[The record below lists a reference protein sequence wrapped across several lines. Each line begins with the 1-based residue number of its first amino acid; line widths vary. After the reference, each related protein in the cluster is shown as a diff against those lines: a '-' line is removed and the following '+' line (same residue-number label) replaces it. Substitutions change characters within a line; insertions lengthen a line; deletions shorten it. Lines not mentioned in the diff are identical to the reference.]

1 MNSVCLPT
9 PVPGSFRD
17 PSGRVYRFDNQI
29 FRTVSHD
36 FATDFE
42 FVEATGFFERLVEK
56 GWTLPYMKVHTDRFH
71 VVGQDT
77 KYVLEVPLLPF
88 VSFPYEWPF
97 SALKA
102 AALLHLN
109 LHLLALEHGITLSD
123 ASAYNVQFQG
133 GRPVFIDHLSFR
145 RYREGEIWV
154 GHRQF
159 CEQFLNP
166 LLLRALFGVPHNAW
180 YRGTQEGISARDL
193 SRFLKWRHFFN
204 PNVVSHVVLQSY
216 FQRMA
221 QKNSDFL
228 GEEKLNATT
237 FSLVSFR
244 RMLEKLDNW
253 INQLEPAD
261 TEKTVWQDYAK
272 SHSYSS
278 EEAQLKKIF
287 VKEFVGHVKP
297 KMLWDMGCNIGE
309 YSKTALEAGAEYA
322 VGFDFDQ
329 GALEATFARARD
341 ENLSLQ
347 SLFMDAANPSPNQGW
362 NEEERQGLGARSSV
376 DAVLALAFVHHLSIA
391 RNIPLDQL
399 LDWLL
404 NLAPTGVI
412 EFVPKEDPMVQELLR
427 HREDIFPNYTEEFF
441 LQHIETKATLVK
453 TKVVSKSGRLLVWYA
468 RS

>member
-1 MNSVCLPT
+1 
-9 PVPGSFRD
+9 
-17 PSGRVYRFDNQI
+17 
-29 FRTVSHD
+29 
-36 FATDFE
+36 
-42 FVEATGFFERLVEK
+42 
-56 GWTLPYMKVHTDRFH
+56 
-71 VVGQDT
+71 
-77 KYVLEVPLLPF
+77 
-88 VSFPYEWPF
+88 
-97 SALKA
+97 
-102 AALLHLN
+102 
-109 LHLLALEHGITLSD
+109 
-123 ASAYNVQFQG
+123 
-133 GRPVFIDHLSFR
+133 
-145 RYREGEIWV
+145 
-154 GHRQF
+154 
-159 CEQFLNP
+159 
-166 LLLRALFGVPHNAW
+166 
-180 YRGTQEGISARDL
+180 
-193 SRFLKWRHFFN
+193 
-204 PNVVSHVVLQSY
+204 
-216 FQRMA
+216 MA

-228 GEEKLNATT
+228 GEEKLNATA

-309 YSKTALEAGAEYA
+309 YSKAALEAGAEYA

-441 LQHIETKATLVK
+441 LQHIATKATLVK